1 MRTAFLA
8 SAFAVTVVVGGS
20 PAYAQ
25 TSTTPAITAED
36 LDLPADREVIV
47 REYVIR
53 TPVAPVIIEGGGTVR
68 PGSVVPDYVQLRRFD
83 DIAVPSLRRYGY
95 FVSPDNKI
103 VIVEPTT
110 RQVVRIIS
118 QQ

>member
-1 MRTAFLA
+1 MKTVFLA
-8 SAFAVTVVVGGS
+8 GTFAASIVFGG
-20 PAYAQ
+20 PAAYAQ
-25 TSTTPAITAED
+25 TATSPALTVEE

-53 TPVAPVIIEGGGTVR
+53 EPVAPVIIEGGGTVR
-68 PGSVVPDYVQLRRFD
+68 PGSIVPDYVRLRAFD
-83 DIAVPSLRRYGY
+83 DIDVPSLRRYGY

-103 VIVEPTT
+103 VIVEPGT
-110 RQVVRIIS
+110 RQVVRIIA